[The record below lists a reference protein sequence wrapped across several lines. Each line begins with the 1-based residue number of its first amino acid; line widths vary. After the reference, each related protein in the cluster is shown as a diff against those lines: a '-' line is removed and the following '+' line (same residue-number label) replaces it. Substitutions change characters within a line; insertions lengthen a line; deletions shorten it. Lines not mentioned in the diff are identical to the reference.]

1 MLIFFNTALTGIRIQ
16 RLISNLHQV
25 FEFMWSI
32 YKKELNQFFSNLTG
46 YVAIVLFLLIS
57 GIFLFVLPESNILDY
72 GYANLDTFFNIA
84 PWILL
89 FLVSALTMRTL
100 SDEFK
105 AGTFEILK
113 TKPVTTWQIV
123 LGKYLSVLV
132 VLLFVIIPT
141 FTYLVTINKL
151 STTSVDSGGLTGSYI
166 GLFLLGAVFA
176 AISLCCSSFTPNAV
190 IAFLFSAFTC
200 VLIYYGFAAI
210 SKLPM
215 LQGSADYYIEMLGID
230 FHYRSISR
238 GVIDTR
244 DIVYF
249 ASLIFLSLLI
259 TVQNLDKK

>member
-1 MLIFFNTALTGIRIQ
+1 
-16 RLISNLHQV
+16 
-25 FEFMWSI
+25 MWSI
-32 YKKELNQFFSNLTG
+32 YKKELTQFFSNLTG

-57 GIFLFVLPESNILDY
+57 GIFLFVLPDSNILDY
-72 GYANLDTFFNIA
+72 GYANLDTFFTIA

-89 FLVSALTMRTL
+89 FLVSAITMRTL

-105 AGTFEILK
+105 TGTFEILK

-132 VLLFVIIPT
+132 VLLLVIIPT
-141 FTYLVTINKL
+141 FTYLVTISNL
-151 STTSVDSGGLTGSYI
+151 STTSIDSGGLTGSYI

-176 AISLCCSSFTPNAV
+176 AISLCCSSFTSNAV

-200 VLIYYGFAAI
+200 VIIYYGFAAI
-210 SKLPM
+210 SKLPVF
-215 LQGSADYYIEMLGID
+215 QGSADYYIEMLGID

-244 DIVYF
+244 DLIYF
-249 ASLIFLSLLI
+249 ASVIFLSLLI
-259 TVQNLDKK
+259 TVQNLEKK